1 MNLLSDTENVI
12 VIPCL
17 KEHLLPKMPCLSC
30 QEPSHQFQ
38 ARNCR
43 ESTCYPQPK
52 CDNITNLQPPDWPDS
67 TKQYCHIILSHT
79 HGTTYESG
87 LSNLSATFLILNVLF
102 QKHKH
107 KTLQRQMVKDTGSK
121 TLFYKFRTLAIMATT
136 QFLFI
141 RQELS

>member
-1 MNLLSDTENVI
+1 MNLLSDTENAI

-52 CDNITNLQPPDWPDS
+52 CDNITNLQPTDWPDS
-67 TKQYCHIILSHT
+67 TKQYFHIYTWHYLRVWAVEPVCNFPHIKQVVPKAQTQDIAKTDGEGHWKQNTLLQVQNSSN
-79 HGTTYESG
+79 HGYYP
-87 LSNLSATFLILNVLF
+87 VP
-102 QKHKH
+102 
-107 KTLQRQMVKDTGSK
+107 
-121 TLFYKFRTLAIMATT
+121 FY
-136 QFLFI
+136 
-141 RQELS
+141 